1 MSCNQHRYQCLTS
14 YSFIGKELLYSGDL
28 GLNPSSYIFSY
39 GVFIKGIYIGTL
51 LIDQMNKI
59 GRGNADV
66 KLNLNFR

>member
-1 MSCNQHRYQCLTS
+1 M
-14 YSFIGKELLYSGDL
+14 YSGDL